1 MNYLQNNIM
10 QDELQRLKKND
21 FSVKN
26 FQKKNEDLTPFQL
39 VIIFIILLIMLVFI
53 IYKIGYIILINKA
66 SNSEIRGKAFNY
78 EEKENNKQNKDNK
91 INIEDFMISISYAEN
106 LEDLILNSFFYNENK
121 GFYIDIGEFGP
132 ERTSTT
138 KYFYLKGW
146 NGMNIKPLNYQYK
159 ELIKSRPND
168 ININYYMENNI
179 LKKFVFNGLNNI
191 NNTFIKLSDVFNEFI
206 PKNMKIHFCKI
217 NMKENVR
224 QILLG
229 IDFKKYSPVIFSI
242 KSNTVGY
249 YNYESYEY
257 ILIKNDYIFIYQY
270 EDVRYYLKNNYGYLN
285 QIIPSLDEIIK
296 VFKDKINKSEL
307 I

>member
-146 NGMNIKPLNYQYK
+146 NGMNIKPLNEQYK
-159 ELIKSRPND
+159 EIIKSRPND
-168 ININYYMENNI
+168 ININYHIEDNI
-179 LKKFVFNGLNNI
+179 LKKYIFQDYNNI
-191 NNTFIKLSDVFNEFI
+191 NKTFNKLSDVFNEYI
-206 PKNMKIHFCKI
+206 PKN
-217 NMKENVR
+217 
-224 QILLG
+224 
-229 IDFKKYSPVIFSI
+229 
-242 KSNTVGY
+242 
-249 YNYESYEY
+249 
-257 ILIKNDYIFIYQY
+257 
-270 EDVRYYLKNNYGYLN
+270 
-285 QIIPSLDEIIK
+285 
-296 VFKDKINKSEL
+296 
-307 I
+307 